1 MTIKNI
7 LKHKG
12 IMIVLSSP
20 SGAGKTSICKKILKI
35 NTNIKMSISVTT
47 RKQRNSELDGKD
59 YYFYTQKKF
68 LEEQKKGMF
77 LESAKVFGNYYG
89 TPKKFVEKNLLRGN
103 DVIFDIDW
111 QGAQKLSDYSKKDIV
126 SFFILPPTRKELKER
141 LKKRNEDSSEIVK
154 KRMNEAKSE
163 ISHWIEYDYVLINK
177 NLDKCVNEILEII
190 KIEKKKRFRQN
201 FLFDFIDDLLN
212 S

>member
-1 MTIKNI
+1 MTTKNI
-7 LKHKG
+7 LKNKG

-35 NTNIKMSISVTT
+35 NNNIKMSVSVTT
-47 RKQRNSELDGKD
+47 RKQRNSELEGKD

-68 LEEQKKGMF
+68 LEEQKKEMF

-89 TPKKFVEKNLLRGN
+89 TPKKFVEKNLISGN

-154 KRMNEAKSE
+154 KRMSKAKSE

>member
-1 MTIKNI
+1 MTTKNI
-7 LKHKG
+7 LKNKG

-35 NTNIKMSISVTT
+35 NNNIKMSVSVTT
-47 RKQRNSELDGKD
+47 RKQRSSELEGKD
-59 YYFYTQKKF
+59 YYFYTQEKF
-68 LEEQKKGMF
+68 LEEQKKKMF
-77 LESAKVFGNYYG
+77 LESAKVFGNYYA
-89 TPKKFVEKNLLRGN
+89 TPKKFVEKNLISGN

-154 KRMNEAKSE
+154 KRMSEAKSE
-163 ISHWIEYDYVLINK
+163 ISHWIEYDYVIINK

-201 FLFDFIDDLLN
+201 SLFDFIDDLLN